1 MRRWF
6 LGLALVLGA
15 ALSASAQATATPPE
29 PKLPL
34 TRILFV
40 FDASYSM
47 HGRWESGTKME
58 TAQRLM
64 GRFLDSLAV
73 LPNPNFQL
81 ALRAYGHQKPVPPQD
96 CEDTKLEV
104 PFAPNNAGKIKKRI
118 QSLRPMGTTPIA
130 RSLLRS
136 GNDFPACAD
145 CRNIIVLITDG
156 IEACD
161 EDPCAVSALL
171 QKKGIILK
179 PFVIGVGLDG
189 SQKKAFD
196 CVGTYFDAADER
208 SFRQALSVVITQV
221 LDNTTAQINLLDA
234 RGFPTET
241 DVPITLHDR
250 LSGKLIKS
258 FVHTLNYKGNPDTL
272 LLDPLMTYRM
282 TVFTVPPVTVDS
294 VFVAAGKHTPIG
306 AKTPQG
312 NLEVLMNRS
321 STFNVPK
328 AVVRLQGQAQTLHV
342 QPFNTKQ
349 KYLVGTYQVELLTL
363 PRYYETVRIE
373 PGKTT
378 TLSLPAAGDV
388 TVQLKTA
395 SAGAL
400 FVERQGGAWEWVV
413 DLDPVQTRQQ
423 FALQPGSY
431 KMVARARQAQST
443 LYSATV
449 SFTVSS
455 GASTLVKIP

>member
-1 MRRWF
+1 MRKG
-6 LGLALVLGA
+6 LVGLAVLLLGA
-15 ALSASAQATATPPE
+15 LPLGAQALSATPE
-29 PKLPL
+29 PKAPL

-47 HGRWESGTKME
+47 YGRWETGTKME

-64 GRFLDSLAV
+64 GRFLDSLNA
-73 LPNPNFQL
+73 LPQPNFQL

-96 CEDTKLEV
+96 CEDTRLEV
-104 PFAPNNAGKIKKRI
+104 PFADNNAPKIKKRI

-136 GNDFPACAD
+136 ANDFPACAD
-145 CRNIIVLITDG
+145 CRNIVVLITDG

-161 EDPCAVSALL
+161 EDPCAVSAML
-171 QKKGIILK
+171 QKKGIVLK
-179 PFVIGVGLDG
+179 PFVIGIGLDG

-196 CVGTYFDAADER
+196 CVGTYFDAADEK
-208 SFRQALSVVITQV
+208 SFRQALGVVITQV
-221 LDNTTAQINLLDA
+221 LDNTTAQINLLDSK
-234 RGFPTET
+234 GFPTET
-241 DVPITLHDR
+241 DVPIALHDR
-250 LSGKLIKS
+250 LSGRLVKS

-282 TVFTVPPVTVDS
+282 TVYTVPPVTVDS
-294 VFVAAGKHTPIG
+294 VFVAAGKHTQIG

-312 NLEVLMNRS
+312 HLEVLMNRPS
-321 STFNVPK
+321 SFNVPK
-328 AVVRLQGQAQTLHV
+328 AVVRLPGQTQALHV
-342 QPFNTKQ
+342 QAFNTKQ

-363 PRYYETVRIE
+363 PRYYETVRID

-400 FVERQGGAWEWVV
+400 FVERAGGAWEWVV
-413 DLDPVQTRQQ
+413 DLDPIQTRQQ

-431 KMVARARQAQST
+431 RMVARAKQAQ
-443 LYSATV
+443 ATV
-449 SFTVSS
+449 YSSTVPFTVSS

>member
-1 MRRWF
+1 MR
-6 LGLALVLGA
+6 
-15 ALSASAQATATPPE
+15 AQTLPVPPQ
-29 PKLPL
+29 PQLPL

-47 HGRWESGTKME
+47 YGRWETGTKME

-64 GRFLDSLAV
+64 GRFLDSLSA
-73 LPNPNFQL
+73 LPQPNFQL

-96 CEDTKLEV
+96 CEDTRLEV

-118 QSLRPMGTTPIA
+118 QTLRPMGTTPIA

-136 GNDFPACAD
+136 ANDFPACAD

-161 EDPCAVSALL
+161 EDPCAVSAML
-171 QKKGIILK
+171 QKKGIVLK

-208 SFRQALSVVITQV
+208 SFRQALGVVITQV

-234 RGFPTET
+234 RGLPTET

-272 LLDPLMTYRM
+272 LLDPLLTYRM
-282 TVFTVPPVTVDS
+282 TVYTVPPVEVDS
-294 VFVAAGKHTPIG
+294 VYVAPGKHTPIG

-312 NLEVLMNRS
+312 HLEILMNRPNS
-321 STFNVPK
+321 FAVPK
-328 AVVRLQGQAQTLHV
+328 AVIRLPGQEKALHV
-342 QPFNTKQ
+342 QTFNTKQ
-349 KYLVGTYQVELLTL
+349 KYLVGTYRVELLTL
-363 PRYYETVRIE
+363 PRYYETVKIE
-373 PGKTT
+373 PGKTS
-378 TLSLPAAGDV
+378 TLNLPAAGDV
-388 TVQLKTA
+388 TVQLKSA
-395 SAGAL
+395 SFGSL
-400 FVERQGGAWEWVV
+400 FVERAGGMWEWVV

-431 KMVARARQAQST
+431 RMVVRARQAQST
-443 LYSATV
+443 VYSNTIP
-449 SFTVSS
+449 FTVSS
-455 GASTLVKIP
+455 GASSLVKIP